1 MRLVLAVAT
10 AVAAVGALGACGGGS
25 SANAAEARR
34 TAVAWLSALAESD
47 GRGACA
53 LLAPELAAQA
63 EPSCEAIYGGYGE
76 ALGETLGATG
86 LSFDDVVADD
96 GAALRVSVDGE
107 RATVALPGEAFRPL
121 ELRLT
126 DDGWRVARGL
136 RAAP

>member
-1 MRLVLAVAT
+1 LRLVLAVAT
-10 AVAAVGALGACGGGS
+10 AVAAVGALGACGGAS
-25 SANAAEARR
+25 DDSTEARR

-53 LLAPELAAQA
+53 LLAPALAAQA

-76 ALGETLGATG
+76 VLGETLGAAG
-86 LSFDDVVADD
+86 LSFDDVVGDD
-96 GAALRVSVDGE
+96 GAALHVSVDGE
-107 RATVALPGEAFRPL
+107 RATVALPGEVFRPL

-126 DDGWRVARGL
+126 DKGWRVARGL